1 MNTIYRPAD
10 EAGIAAAAD
19 VIQASGVAVFPTD
32 TVYGVGSLAWDEQ
45 AVAKLYE
52 AKGRDF
58 SKAIP
63 VLVNSVGA
71 VDQVA
76 NLGLL
81 PLPMRRIAALLMNK
95 FWPGGLTIVLPR
107 DGGLPDRLTAGG
119 ATIALRMPNH
129 PVTLALLAQTGG
141 ALAVTSANRSGN
153 PSPATAE
160 QARADLDGL
169 VDIILDGGAA
179 PGGVESTII
188 ILDGDVPRITREG
201 AITREQ
207 IKAAGIDLG

>member
-1 MNTIYRPAD
+1 MDTIFRSAD
-10 EAGIAAAAD
+10 EAGVAAAAD
-19 VIQASGVAVFPTD
+19 IIQAGGVAVFPTD
-32 TVYGVGSLAWDEQ
+32 TVYGVGSLAWDAQ

-58 SKAIP
+58 SKPIP
-63 VLVNSVGA
+63 VLVDGLGA

-81 PLPMRRIAALLMNK
+81 PLAMRRVAALLMRK
-95 FWPGGLTIVLPR
+95 FWPGGLTIVVPH

-119 ATIALRMPNH
+119 ATIAVRMPNH
-129 PVTLALLAQTGG
+129 PVTLALLAQAGG
-141 ALAVTSANRSGN
+141 ALAVTSANRSSN

-201 AITREQ
+201 VVTREQ
-207 IKAAGIDLG
+207 IKAAGVDLG

>member
-1 MNTIYRPAD
+1 MNTIYKPAD
-10 EAGIAAAAD
+10 EAGIAAAAAI
-19 VIQASGVAVFPTD
+19 IQAGGTAVFPTD

-45 AVAKLYE
+45 SVAKLYA

-63 VLVNSVGA
+63 VLVNSIGA

-81 PLPMRRIAALLMNK
+81 PLAMRRMAALLMRQ

-119 ATIALRMPNH
+119 ATIGVRMPNH
-129 PVTLALLAQTGG
+129 PLTLALLDQCGG
-141 ALAVTSANRSGN
+141 ALAATSANRSGN
-153 PSPATAE
+153 PSPTDAATA
-160 QARADLDGL
+160 RAELDGL
-169 VDIILDGGAA
+169 VDIILDGGPT
-179 PGGVESTII
+179 PGGVESTVIT
-188 ILDGDVPRITREG
+188 LDGDVARMLREG
-201 AITREQ
+201 AISREQ
-207 IKAAGIDLG
+207 LKAAGIDLR